1 MADKTPKNKP
11 AGKPA
16 PQDPESNKFF
26 GGDDPLD
33 LSELDSILD
42 DNTGT
47 DFPASD
53 TGLGPLPEP
62 PPLPP
67 TDEMTASASAPPLRP
82 EDTFEVDDVELATDE
97 ASAAPRDVFDV
108 VTSEGGPRG
117 VRRDDSLD
125 SASWDVPASEDAL
138 LAEVAIPPADV
149 PDEASFALDEQ
160 RDREDAAAARR
171 VEAAREAEIE
181 RLDESNASDLVVD
194 EVAEAPAVIDTPYV
208 AVAPEPVVAA
218 PAPIAAV
225 APAVPVAARQAAPP
239 PPPAEEAEVSVE
251 FRRESQRLAR
261 ARDWKKLAEL
271 TTSALDEPWAST
283 REIRATLLADL
294 GRIQRDR
301 LNDVVAAEK
310 SFTALLHIEPAHVD
324 GFEFVAQA
332 HELRSEWRKLYD
344 LLLGAV
350 EATWDPG
357 ERLSWTRRAVGIA
370 EGRLLSAEL
379 SIEAWERLAKLGDA
393 VEETTSALSD
403 AYRAAGR
410 WDRLTDFL
418 ERGADFVTGA
428 ARRLQLREAAEASLS
443 GLRDAERASHIIDS
457 LLAERA
463 EDPISLLVR
472 ARVEARR
479 RNWDALFVL
488 GTRTTLKQAN
498 GTPDTTTTNDLRRI
512 AADALAGGGENDRAA
527 TVYDLI
533 LTERPGDLDA
543 ISAKERYLRQSG
555 RIGELVDFLDA
566 RAGQAEGVEK
576 GKLLARAAEI
586 AERDL
591 GKPARAVELWEARAR
606 LPEGRVDALR
616 ALEALH
622 ETLGDDQGLRRA
634 LEEQL
639 ELSPSTTQ
647 RIELLRRLGRHA
659 AHRLQDDA
667 LAERCWTEI
676 LRTVPDDRDVR
687 DELIALYRRRGDF
700 AALDRTLDAQG
711 WRPADDAQV
720 RSLWRAAAQ
729 NVDENLSGTG
739 RGGAAWRRVLD
750 LEPGDPAAL
759 SAVARNER
767 SGAVDAGAPGDGGRA
782 LISALEGQLVSAG
795 SGPTDRVSIGLEIA
809 SRWEQLE
816 DKAAAAAAYERV
828 LWWSPGEK
836 VAIDRLLALRTAKGS
851 NPGASILDRAAAE
864 LPLDSPERLALVRR
878 QIELVPKEDA
888 LGRFHAWRRLYRLAG
903 PEAELVRQMT
913 ATATAAGA
921 FRDLEAVL
929 VDLAARSE
937 GETRRGY
944 HVDLADLYKHLGD
957 PLRALLALTSARHEA
972 VVSLAELE
980 PALALCETM
989 GRFEDAYALLGV
1001 ATRHE
1006 VPVATRAEAIQRRI
1020 LLAEE
1025 RLADPER
1032 AFHEC
1037 ARLLEQDPQDHR
1049 ALQTVKRLAQEKK
1062 LGRALD
1068 ALLGE
1073 LGDRAESAASRGAI
1087 ARERYELRVGEL
1099 GDAAGALDQLWLLY
1113 HLVPT
1118 KETEALLVEQGGA
1131 QRAWDRVLSVVEAR
1145 ARAGVQGDGLAPLS
1159 RIAKMHETERND
1171 PERALELAASALI
1184 AQQGEDSAPL
1194 EATIERLAASTD
1206 RWGWLVDSFRT
1217 AAARSADPGRAL
1229 SLYRKVASAYAD
1241 RLKAPELA
1249 LDVHRRIL
1257 QLDGNDLGSLE
1268 VAIAHL
1274 RGSELWRE
1282 LRDALSHWVD
1292 IARASHPD
1300 KSLLIQR
1307 LLTIASISRDRLGDS
1322 EQALT
1327 TFADVLELDA
1337 TNALALEGIASLT
1350 GGAMTPELESRRLR
1364 LELQR
1369 ADEPAR
1375 TALTLRIAALHDE
1388 KLEDRRGAITV
1399 LEQLVESTGA
1409 AGPGYEPLR
1418 QLYEKDK
1425 AWKELVDLYERH
1437 AAATQGDLR
1446 VQALSDA
1453 LTLAEAH
1460 PVEAGMEC
1468 KERLCRLLVEARP
1481 DDVEARRRLLSLL
1494 RESGRFEEL
1503 ADRLEETLRK
1513 LGEPEDDDSDTHE
1526 LRGLIE
1532 AELVQLLE
1540 RKLDKPADAGALL
1553 LAQIERRPSD
1563 RPEALLELAGLR
1575 LRQGDVAGYISLRQQ
1590 HTKQLPQSIAAYVLC
1605 HLAEAADEK
1614 LNDPNKVLDLYR
1626 EARVIDPNNP
1636 SAMEALKAVGRR
1648 AKNWRTGAALLPD
1661 PDERELSWRDRSRR
1675 LLDRAAA
1682 ARATDPVAARMW
1694 VERAIATD
1702 ADNHEGW
1709 TELAK
1714 LARARHDVVDER
1726 YAARAATFAFVRAV
1740 GGDPSRQ
1747 AEQATRVLAYSD
1759 TLRKHAPTLSARLA
1773 WHAYELK
1780 STLPAAALRVAGE
1793 LLEQGRSPL
1802 AYSIYD
1808 RLLATDASLAP
1819 GERLEAMFRRGAL
1832 RARLGDHPGAIAD
1845 FRDGLR
1851 IEELHPPLLA
1861 ELAQVLAA
1869 SGRVASAALHCIQA
1883 LLLSSDPVSR
1893 ADLYARLGKLFE
1905 DPILDD
1911 EDEAGVAY
1919 DRAMSAGSL
1928 DPQVM
1933 LRALGH
1939 YRRKG
1944 EIDRALGVIE
1954 SLLPSTRKPE
1964 DLAALWAERGRLLAD
1979 RDTDKAVEA
1988 FDMALSYDS
1997 SCAPAVTGLAAVL
2010 EGRGDWAQLL
2020 ELLEVRAEQ
2029 GAPEERADALRGLA
2043 RIAAGHLRDA
2053 ARADGYLRQAIAL
2066 APRKEDYESLLA
2078 TYGDDPSRR
2087 EERRDL
2093 VAALIGMGGPLM
2105 SRVVEIGRELVA
2117 DGHRQWAWSLLAPL
2131 MNTTLSEPALKSL
2144 VLELRK
2150 EFEKAETVGRLSPKT
2165 HELVLPAALPQ
2176 AAFDVLVEV
2185 SQLGAVGPTALEG
2198 VTLGKLDGRTAV
2210 GKTFLALAER
2220 LGIADA
2226 QLFRAQELASPYA
2239 ILDGPTPQ
2247 VVLRADLVQLMA
2259 PGETNYLFTMVLE
2272 EARAGTRLVTS
2283 LPRDQRAL
2291 LLPALLQVLGIGT
2304 APAAAAEL
2312 VARLESI
2319 IPVARRAELAARLPE
2334 ADRSRL
2340 GTAEAGARFAEGLVE
2355 TARRVALVA
2364 AADLRFPAKVLT
2376 RLDDSLP
2383 KMPTAGRLE
2392 DLDDFFTRT
2401 GPVRALVSFAASSQ
2415 FKRAL
2420 EP

>member
-1 MADKTPKNKP
+1 MADKNTPKNKTP
-11 AGKPA
+11 GGKPVS
-16 PQDPESNKFF
+16 PPESNKFF
-26 GGDDPLD
+26 DGEDPLD
-33 LSELDSILD
+33 LSELDGILD
-42 DNTGT
+42 DGA
-47 DFPASD
+47 DAEFPASD
-53 TGLGPLPEP
+53 TGLGFLPEP

-67 TDEMTASASAPPLRP
+67 TDEMTASTPLVAMRP
-82 EDTFEVDDVELATDE
+82 EDELDDGVELEGA
-97 ASAAPRDVFDV
+97 RDVFDV
-108 VTSEGGPRG
+108 VTSEGSPRG
-117 VRRDDSLD
+117 VRKDEVID
-125 SASWDVPASEDAL
+125 SASWEVPAADDAL
-138 LAEVAIPPADV
+138 LAEIASLTDAPPEKTHDAGAMVLETDRRLADEQALRDAEDARFAESQRLEESKEMELIVDPIAEPSMPDEVLTVAPPARPV
-149 PDEASFALDEQ
+149 ALPQ
-160 RDREDAAAARR
+160 
-171 VEAAREAEIE
+171 
-181 RLDESNASDLVVD
+181 SLVV
-194 EVAEAPAVIDTPYV
+194 
-208 AVAPEPVVAA
+208 
-218 PAPIAAV
+218 
-225 APAVPVAARQAAPP
+225 
-239 PPPAEEAEVSVE
+239 EEAEVSVE
-251 FRRESQRLAR
+251 FRRESQRVAR
-261 ARDWKKLAEL
+261 ARDWKKLSEL

-301 LNDVVAAEK
+301 LNDDVAAEK
-310 SFTALLHIEPAHVD
+310 SFTALVHLEPAHVD

-332 HELRSEWRKLYD
+332 YENRSEWRKLYD
-344 LLLGAV
+344 LLLAAV

-357 ERLSWTRRAVGIA
+357 ERLSWTRRAVNIA

-379 SIEAWERLAKLGDA
+379 SIEAWERLARLGDA

-418 ERGADFVTGA
+418 VRGAELVGGA

-443 GLRDAERASHIIDS
+443 GLRDAERASHILDV

-479 RNWDALFVL
+479 KSWDALFAL
-488 GTRTTLKQAN
+488 GTRATLKQTN
-498 GTPDTTTTNDLRRI
+498 GTPDLTTTNDLRRI
-512 AADALAGGGENDRAA
+512 AADALAAGGEHERAA
-527 TVYDLI
+527 TIYDLI
-533 LTERPGDLDA
+533 LSERPGDLDA
-543 ISAKERYLRQSG
+543 VLAKERYLTQSG
-555 RIGELVDFLDA
+555 RIAELVDFLAA
-566 RAGQAEGVEK
+566 RATQADGDEK
-576 GKLLARAAEI
+576 GTLLARAAEI

-622 ETLGDDQGLRRA
+622 ETLGDDQGLRRD

-639 ELSPSTTQ
+639 ELSPSTAQ

-659 AHRLQDDA
+659 AHRLEDDA

-687 DELIALYRRRGDF
+687 EELIALYRRRGDF
-700 AALDRTLDAQG
+700 AALDRTLDSQG
-711 WRPADDAQV
+711 WRPAQDEQM

-729 NVDENLSGTG
+729 NVEDNLSGTG

-750 LEPGDPAAL
+750 LEPGDAGAL
-759 SAVARNER
+759 SAVVRHER
-767 SGAVDAGAPGDGGRA
+767 SAAGVAGGDGRA
-782 LISALEGQLVSAG
+782 LISALEAELAHLG
-795 SGPTDRVSIGLEIA
+795 SGSPGRVAIGLEIA
-809 SRWEQLE
+809 SRWEQLD
-816 DKAAAAAAYERV
+816 DKGAASAAYERV
-828 LWWSPGEK
+828 LWWSPGDK
-836 VAIDRLLALRTAKGS
+836 TAIDRLLALRAHNGG
-851 NPGASILDRAAAE
+851 NPGATLLDRAVAE
-864 LPLDSPERLALVRR
+864 LSVDSPDRLALVRR
-878 QIELVPKEDA
+878 QVELVSKDDA
-888 LGRFHAWRRLYRLAG
+888 LGRFYAWRRLYRLAG
-903 PEAELVRQMT
+903 PEAELVKQMT

-921 FRDLEAVL
+921 FRELEAVL
-929 VDLAARSE
+929 IDLAARSD
-937 GETRRGY
+937 GDMRRRY
-944 HVDLADLYKHLGD
+944 HANLADLYKHLGD
-957 PLRALLALTSARHEA
+957 PLRALLALTAARHDP

-980 PALALCETM
+980 PALALCETTS
-989 GRFEDAYALLGV
+989 RFEDAYALLGV
-1001 ATRHE
+1001 ATRND
-1006 VPVATRAEAIQRRI
+1006 VPPATRTEAMQRRVA
-1020 LLAEE
+1020 LAEE

-1037 ARLLEQDPQDHR
+1037 ARLLEADPQDHR
-1049 ALQTVKRLAQEKK
+1049 ALQTAKRLAGEKK

-1068 ALLGE
+1068 ALYGE
-1073 LGDRAESAASRGAI
+1073 LGDRAESAAARAAI
-1087 ARERYELRVGEL
+1087 TRERYELRAGEL

-1113 HLVPT
+1113 HLVPAQ
-1118 KETEALLVEQGGA
+1118 ETEALLLEQGGA
-1131 QRAWDRVLSVVEAR
+1131 QRAWDRVLSVIEAR
-1145 ARAGVQGDGLAPLS
+1145 ARAGISGDGLASLS
-1159 RIAKMHETERND
+1159 RIAKLHETERND
-1171 PERALELAASALI
+1171 PERALELAAAALTSP
-1184 AQQGEDSAPL
+1184 QSGEDASSL
-1194 EATIERLAASTD
+1194 EGTIERLASTTS
-1206 RWGWLVDSFRT
+1206 RWGWLVDAFRA
-1217 AAARSADPGRAL
+1217 AAARSSDPGRAL
-1229 SLYRKVASAYAD
+1229 SLYRKVAGTYAD
-1241 RLKAPELA
+1241 KLSAPELA

-1268 VAIAHL
+1268 IAIAHL
-1274 RGSELWRE
+1274 RSSELWRE
-1282 LRDALSHWVD
+1282 LRDALTHWVD
-1292 IARASHPD
+1292 VASASDPD
-1300 KSLLIQR
+1300 RSLLIQR
-1307 LLTIASISRDRLGDS
+1307 LLTIAAISRDRLGDP

-1327 TFADVLELDA
+1327 TFARVLEIDA
-1337 TNALALEGIASLT
+1337 TNSLALEGIASLT

-1364 LELQR
+1364 LELMR
-1369 ADEPAR
+1369 ADEQSR
-1375 TALTLRIAALHDE
+1375 TTLTLRIAALHDE
-1388 KLEDRRGAITV
+1388 KLEDRHGAITV

-1418 QLYEKDK
+1418 RLYEKDK
-1425 AWKELVDLYERH
+1425 AWKELVDLFERH
-1437 AAATQGDLR
+1437 AAATEGEVR

-1460 PVEAGMEC
+1460 PTEAGMER

-1481 DDVEARRRLLSLL
+1481 DDAEARRRLLSLL

-1513 LGEPEDDDSDTHE
+1513 LGEPEDDDMDTHE
-1526 LRGLIE
+1526 LRGLLE
-1532 AELVQLLE
+1532 AELVQLIE
-1540 RKLDKPADAGALL
+1540 RKLGKPGDAGALL
-1553 LAQIERRPSD
+1553 LAQIERRPSN

-1590 HTKQLPQSIAAYVLC
+1590 HAKHLPQSIAAYVLC

-1614 LNDPNKVLDLYR
+1614 LNDQNKVLDLYR

-1648 AKNWRTGAALLPD
+1648 AKSWRTGAALLPD

-1682 ARATDPVAARMW
+1682 ARAADPMAARMW

-1726 YAARAATFAFVRAV
+1726 YAARAATYAFVRAA

-1747 AEQATRVLAYSD
+1747 AEQATRVLAYAD

-1793 LLEQGRSPL
+1793 LLDQGCDTH
-1802 AYSIYD
+1802 AYGIYD
-1808 RLLATDASLAP
+1808 RLLTSAPSLSP
-1819 GERLEAMFRRGAL
+1819 TERLEATFRRGAL
-1832 RARLGDHPGAIAD
+1832 RSRLGDHLGAIAD

-1851 IEELHPPLLA
+1851 IEELNPPLLT

-1869 SGRVASAALHCIQA
+1869 SGRFASAALHCIQA
-1883 LLLSSDPVSR
+1883 LLLSSDPVRR
-1893 ADLYARLGKLFE
+1893 ADLYARLGMLFE
-1905 DPILDD
+1905 GPILAD
-1911 EDEAGVAY
+1911 EDEAGVCY
-1919 DRAMSAGSL
+1919 DRAMSAGSM

-1997 SCAPAVTGLAAVL
+1997 SCAPAVAGLAAVL

-2043 RIAAGHLRDA
+2043 RIAAGHLNDA
-2053 ARADGYLRQAIAL
+2053 KRADGYLRQAIAL
-2066 APRKEDYESLLA
+2066 APKKEDYEALLA
-2078 TYGDDPSRR
+2078 TYGTDPAHRT
-2087 EERRDL
+2087 ERRDI

-2105 SRVVEIGRELVA
+2105 SRVVELGRELVA

-2131 MNTTLSEPALKSL
+2131 MNTTLSEPTLKSL

-2150 EFEKAETVGRLSPKT
+2150 EFEKAETVGRLTPRT
-2165 HELVLPAALPQ
+2165 HELVRPADVPQ

-2185 SQLGAVGPTALEG
+2185 NQLGAVGPTALEG
-2198 VTLGKLDGRTAV
+2198 VTLGKLDARTAV

-2226 QLFRAQELASPYA
+2226 QLYRAQELATPYV

-2283 LPRDQRAL
+2283 LSREQRPL
-2291 LLPALLQVLGIGT
+2291 LLPALLQVLGLAE
-2304 APAAAAEL
+2304 APPAAAEL
-2312 VARLESI
+2312 VGKLEAV
-2319 IPVARRAELAARLPE
+2319 IPVERRAALAARLTE

-2340 GTAEAGARFAEGLVE
+2340 AAPGGGPRFAEGILD

-2376 RLDDSLP
+2376 RLDDTLP
-2383 KMPTAGRLE
+2383 KMPTAGRME
-2392 DLDDFFTRT
+2392 DLDDFLMNT
-2401 GPVRALVSFAASSQ
+2401 GPVRGLVSFAASSQ

>member
-1 MADKTPKNKP
+1 MADKNTPKSKTP
-11 AGKPA
+11 GKPSA
-16 PQDPESNKFF
+16 QKTDPNDIF

-42 DNTGT
+42 DSAST

-53 TGLGPLPEP
+53 TGLGVLPEP

-67 TDEMTASASAPPLRP
+67 TEEMTANAVAPPLRP
-82 EDTFEVDDVELATDE
+82 EDDFDDADGMELAVE
-97 ASAAPRDVFDV
+97 ELAEPRDAFDV
-108 VTSEGGPRG
+108 ITSEGSPRG
-117 VRRDDSLD
+117 VRRDDAID
-125 SASWDVPASEDAL
+125 SASWEVPASEDAL
-138 LAEVAIPPADV
+138 LAEVANLTADIQ
-149 PDEASFALDEQ
+149 DETSHDLGAVTREADRRLAAEKV
-160 RDREDAAAARR
+160 DRETEAAEEARR
-171 VEAAREAEIE
+171 VEAVRELEIDP
-181 RLDESNASDLVVD
+181 LDESKEMQLLAD
-194 EVAEAPAVIDTPYV
+194 ESPEAPA
-208 AVAPEPVVAA
+208 EAA
-218 PAPIAAV
+218 PVIESPRAAPPR
-225 APAVPVAARQAAPP
+225 PAAAPP
-239 PPPAEEAEVSVE
+239 PQAAEEAEVSVE

-301 LNDVVAAEK
+301 LNDIVAAEK
-310 SFTALLHIEPAHVD
+310 SFTALVHIEPAHVD

-332 HELRSEWRKLYD
+332 YEYRSEWRKLYE
-344 LLLGAV
+344 LLLAAV

-357 ERLSWTRRAVGIA
+357 ERLSWTRRAVNIA

-418 ERGADFVTGA
+418 ERGAELVTGA

-443 GLRDAERASHIIDS
+443 GLRDAERASIIIDR
-457 LLAERA
+457 LLGERA
-463 EDPISLLVR
+463 EDPISLLMR

-479 RNWDALFVL
+479 RNWDALFTL
-488 GTRTTLKQAN
+488 GTRSTLKQPN
-498 GTPDTTTTNDLRRI
+498 GTPDGTTTNDLRRI
-512 AADALAGGGENDRAA
+512 AADALAAGGENDRAA

-533 LTERPGDLDA
+533 LSERPGDLDA
-543 ISAKERYLRQSG
+543 ISAKERYLTQSG
-555 RIGELVDFLDA
+555 RIAELVDFLAA
-566 RAGQAEGVEK
+566 RAGQAEGEEK

-606 LPEGRVDALR
+606 LPDGRVDALR

-622 ETLGDDQGLRRA
+622 ETLGDDQGLRRD

-639 ELSPSTTQ
+639 ELSPSTAQ

-659 AHRLQDDA
+659 AHRLEDDA

-676 LRTVPDDRDVR
+676 LRTVPDDRGVR
-687 DELIALYRRRGDF
+687 EELIALYRRRGDF

-711 WRPADDAQV
+711 WRPAEDTQV

-729 NVDENLSGTG
+729 NVDDNLSGTG

-750 LEPGDPAAL
+750 LEPGDPGAL
-759 SAVARNER
+759 SAVVRHER
-767 SGAVDAGAPGDGGRA
+767 AAAGNAAGGDGRS
-782 LISALEGQLVSAG
+782 LISALEAELASLG
-795 SGPTDRVSIGLEIA
+795 SGAPERVALGLEIA
-809 SRWEQLE
+809 ARWEQLD
-816 DKAAAAAAYERV
+816 DKAAASAAYERV
-828 LWWSPGEK
+828 LWWSPIDK
-836 VAIDRLLALRTAKGS
+836 TAIDRLLALRAQSGG
-851 NPGASILDRAAAE
+851 NPGVAILDRAAAE
-864 LPLDSPERLALVRR
+864 LPVDSPERLALVRR
-878 QIELVPKEDA
+878 QIDLVPKEDA
-888 LGRFHAWRRLYRLAG
+888 LGRFYAWRRLYRLAG
-903 PEAELVRQMT
+903 PEAELVKQMT

-929 VDLAARSE
+929 IDLAARSE
-937 GETRRGY
+937 GEARRRF
-944 HVDLADLYKHLGD
+944 HANLADLYKHLGD

-972 VVSLAELE
+972 VVSLSELE
-980 PALALCETM
+980 PALALCETTS
-989 GRFEDAYALLGV
+989 RFEDAYALLGV
-1001 ATRHE
+1001 ATRKD
-1006 VPVATRAEAIQRRI
+1006 VPAATRTEAIQRRI
-1020 LLAEE
+1020 TLAEE

-1049 ALQTVKRLAQEKK
+1049 ALQTAKRLAGEKK

-1068 ALLGE
+1068 ALFGE

-1087 ARERYELRVGEL
+1087 TRERYELRVGEL

-1113 HLVPT
+1113 HLVPA
-1118 KETEALLVEQGGA
+1118 KETEALLFEQGGA

-1145 ARAGVQGDGLAPLS
+1145 ARAGVHGEGLAPLS
-1159 RIAKMHETERND
+1159 SIAKMHETERND
-1171 PERALELAASALI
+1171 PERALELSATALTT
-1184 AQQGEDSAPL
+1184 QPGEDSAAL
-1194 EATIERLAASTD
+1194 EATVERLAASTG
-1206 RWGWLVDSFRT
+1206 RWGWLVDSFRS
-1217 AAARSADPGRAL
+1217 AAARSSDPGRAL
-1229 SLYRKVASAYAD
+1229 TLYRKVAGVYAD
-1241 RLKAPELA
+1241 KLAAPELA

-1268 VAIAHL
+1268 MAIAHL
-1274 RGSELWRE
+1274 RSSELWRE
-1282 LRDALSHWVD
+1282 LRDALSHWLD
-1292 IARASHPD
+1292 IAAASDPD
-1300 KSLLIQR
+1300 RSLLIQR
-1307 LLTIASISRDRLGDS
+1307 LLTVAAISRDRLGDP

-1327 TFADVLELDA
+1327 TFAHVLEIDA

-1369 ADEPAR
+1369 ADETSR

-1388 KLEDRRGAITV
+1388 KLDDRRGAITV

-1418 QLYEKDK
+1418 RLYEKDK

-1437 AAATQGDLR
+1437 ATATQGDAR

-1453 LTLAEAH
+1453 LTLAETH
-1460 PVEAGMEC
+1460 PAEAGMER

-1513 LGEPEDDDSDTHE
+1513 LGEPEDDDMETHE

-1540 RKLDKPADAGALL
+1540 RKLDKPADAEALL
-1553 LAQIERRPSD
+1553 RAQIERRPSD

-1614 LNDPNKVLDLYR
+1614 LNDQNKVLDLYR
-1626 EARVIDPNNP
+1626 EARVIDPSNP

-1648 AKNWRTGAALLPD
+1648 AKNWRAGAALLPD

-1682 ARATDPVAARMW
+1682 ARATDPMAARMW

-1726 YAARAATFAFVRAV
+1726 YAARAATFAFVRAA

-1780 STLPAAALRVAGE
+1780 STLPSAALRVAGE
-1793 LLEQGRSPL
+1793 LLEQGRDSL
-1802 AYSIYD
+1802 AYTIYD
-1808 RLLATDASLAP
+1808 RLLATGAALQPS
-1819 GERLEAMFRRGAL
+1819 ERLEATFRRGAL
-1832 RARLGDHPGAIAD
+1832 RSRLGDHLGAIAD

-1851 IEELHPPLLA
+1851 IEELHPPLLT

-1869 SGRVASAALHCIQA
+1869 SGRMASAALHCIQA
-1883 LLLSSDPVSR
+1883 LLLSSDPVRR
-1893 ADLYARLGKLFE
+1893 ADLYARLGRLFE
-1905 DPILDD
+1905 GPLLED

-1919 DRAMSAGSL
+1919 DRAMFAGSM

-1954 SLLPSTRKPE
+1954 SLLPATRKPE

-1997 SCAPAVTGLAAVL
+1997 SCAPAVAGLAAVL
-2010 EGRGDWAQLL
+2010 EGRGDWTQLL

-2043 RIAAGHLRDA
+2043 RIAAGHLDDA
-2053 ARADGYLRQAIAL
+2053 KRADGYLRQAIAL

-2078 TYGDDPSRR
+2078 TYGDDPLRR
-2087 EERRDL
+2087 GERRDI
-2093 VAALIGMGGPLM
+2093 VAALIAMGGPLM
-2105 SRVVEIGRELVA
+2105 SRVVELGRELVV

-2131 MNTTLSEPALKSL
+2131 MNTTLSEPTLKSL

-2150 EFEKAETVGRLSPKT
+2150 EFEKAETVGRLSPRT
-2165 HELVLPAALPQ
+2165 HELVRPQDVPQ

-2185 SQLGAVGPTALEG
+2185 SQLGAVGPTSLEG
-2198 VTLGKLDGRTAV
+2198 ITLGKLDGRTAV

-2220 LGIADA
+2220 LGIEGA
-2226 QLFRAQELASPYA
+2226 QLFRAQELASPYV

-2259 PGETNYLFTMVLE
+2259 PGETNFLFTMVLE

-2283 LPRDQRAL
+2283 LPHEQRAL
-2291 LLPALLQVLGIGT
+2291 FLPAMLQVLGLGT

-2312 VARLESI
+2312 VTKLDALIPADRRL
-2319 IPVARRAELAARLPE
+2319 ALAARLPE

-2340 GTAEAGARFAEGLVE
+2340 GTAVAGARFAEGLVE

-2364 AADLRFPAKVLT
+2364 AADLRFAAKVLT

-2383 KMPTAGRLE
+2383 RMPTAGRME
-2392 DLDDFFTRT
+2392 DLDEFFMQT